1 MQLRY
6 AIVLAIIATQPSNAT
21 SKSELNGWYPCSEY
35 IFSDK
40 GSSTGLDAQC
50 AVYSALLCY
59 PEICETPQG
68 VNPKVDIFVKRL
80 PVTAVDPDTAF
91 NVWLLQGGPGA
102 SSTDCKCYLILSASV
117 EALLILFIYLCL
129 KSWYRSGVLDG
140 VTSFRVG
147 RGSKCVHDGSPRN
160 GAKHHA

>member
-59 PEICETPQG
+59 PEICETLR
-68 VNPKVDIFVKRL
+68 RL